1 MTRKSWILVVFVA
14 AILLAACS
22 YEVHEPLE
30 YLSASERHA
39 LDSAEHGDA
48 TALHALF
55 LRSQT
60 PGMDG
65 EASEFYSAELEEALD
80 RMGPDRF
87 WDALQ
92 KESPKVRKSV
102 EWYLDGVLRNNPEY
116 YDLYRK
122 LVPPGERHDASYDAA
137 HPERH

>member
-1 MTRKSWILVVFVA
+1 MLVVMA
-14 AILLAACS
+14 AATLLSACS

-30 YLSASERHA
+30 YLPASERHA
-39 LDSAEHGDA
+39 LNLAERGDA
-48 TALHALF
+48 SALHTLF

-65 EASEFYSAELEEALD
+65 EASEFYAAELEEALD

-122 LVPPGERHDASYDAA
+122 LVPPGERHDAAYDAA
-137 HPERH
+137 HPAHY